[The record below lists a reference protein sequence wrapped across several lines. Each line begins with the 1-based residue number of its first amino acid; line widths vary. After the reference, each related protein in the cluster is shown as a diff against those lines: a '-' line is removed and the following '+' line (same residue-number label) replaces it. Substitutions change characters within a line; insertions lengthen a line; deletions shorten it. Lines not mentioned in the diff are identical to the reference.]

1 MTIIVLFNKIIANKK
16 VGDILFNEYDKSYP
30 IELVADFL
38 GVNSRTLYYYEKF
51 SLVRPLRRGRKRYYS
66 KADIRWL
73 EYIRE
78 LMYDEGMNL
87 RSIIIL
93 IRRRDNI
100 ILGKCPED
108 VVECFKN
115 YLMHITKEE

>member
-1 MTIIVLFNKIIANKK
+1 MF
-16 VGDILFNEYDKSYP
+16 DEYDKSYP

-38 GVNSRTLYYYEKF
+38 RVNSRTLYYYERF
-51 SLVRPLRRGRKRYYS
+51 SLVCPFRRGRKRYYS

-73 EYIRE
+73 EYVRE
-78 LMYDEGMNL
+78 LMYDQGMNL

-108 VVECFKN
+108 VVDCFKN
-115 YLMHITKEE
+115 YLMQISKEEE

>member
-1 MTIIVLFNKIIANKK
+1 MGVLF
-16 VGDILFNEYDKSYP
+16 DEYDKSYP

-51 SLVRPLRRGRKRYYS
+51 RLVRPLRRGRKRYYS

-73 EYIRE
+73 KYIRE

-87 RSIIIL
+87 KSIIIL
-93 IRRRDNI
+93 IRRRDNV
-100 ILGKCPED
+100 ILGKCPEE
-108 VVECFKN
+108 VVDCFKN
-115 YLMHITKEE
+115 YLMHINRDPDSDEE